1 MIVVDTNVIGYLYLP
16 SHHRSLSEQL
26 LAIEPDWVAPSL
38 WQSEF
43 RNVLALYLRHNHLTL
58 SEIHVI
64 ARKAEQ
70 LMQGKTSDVNSL
82 HVLNLVAAS
91 SCSAYDCEFVALAH
105 ELNVPLLTFD
115 KKILAEFG
123 STAVSP
129 PQFLSTS

>member
-1 MIVVDTNVIGYLYLP
+1 MIVVDTHVIGYLFLP
-16 SHHRSLSEQL
+16 SYHRSLSEQL
-26 LAIEPDWVAPSL
+26 LAMDPDWVAPNL

-64 ARKAEQ
+64 ARKVQA
-70 LMQGKTSDVNSL
+70 LMRGKTSNVNSL
-82 HVLNLVAAS
+82 HILNLVARS

-115 KKILAEFG
+115 KKILKKFG
-123 STAVSP
+123 DTAVSP
-129 PQFLSTS
+129 VQFLT